1 MEIVSSTYIHKMFDS
16 VILEA
21 PYGAEY
27 TTICQLDCGFTF
39 GGSWQRKYS
48 YHNGYVT
55 GAKYYTC
62 PNCHLSSNPYD
73 HKICYSIND
82 EKVYPVTAYVEVI
95 NYKYFLDLKIRYQ
108 GIQLFFDGRKNDHGM
123 CTETLR
129 FDFKKRKATYIDR
142 FRVRHELT
150 VDYIREN
157 EIMPVLKFFGD
168 SYAMTDFNRK
178 FLNKTFKAL
187 RVMFEK
193 RLKETYGY
201 GAKDIYVSPSSTED
215 NGYHFTMLLNMILKL
230 SAPDIPS
237 IVSLMRQY
245 GYWTNAYSMY
255 RYTNIPFEED
265 VLTATRKGMNFQA
278 ALRQSYKSP
287 NSRALR
293 KCMVDDPLSV
303 IMSDILNLFG
313 DENCRRTIL
322 TLQRSYESACPYTG
336 KLHNANDFRKAM
348 KLNTPHS
355 RDMWQKLIKRFDE
368 PAILRWLLG
377 EDIRDIADCVDMY
390 VKLGPK
396 YQDVLWKKRFKLK
409 QFHDELINLFNKQEY
424 GDVILPAQPQLQ
436 ADVNG
441 MHFMVPKTA
450 ADLMTVGKQL
460 KNCVGS
466 YRGRVMQGQT
476 AIVVVTDDDMNPV
489 ACLELAT
496 GEKVKKGQP
505 KFNHL
510 VQAKL
515 FANTQLKQNN
525 KIHST
530 VMQWANQLQIE
541 PHTIDVDATVV

>member
-1 MEIVSSTYIHKMFDS
+1 MFDS

-21 PYGAEY
+21 PYDAEY
-27 TTICQLDCGFTF
+27 TTICHLDCGFTF

-95 NYKYFLDLKIRYQ
+95 NYKYFLDLKIKYQ

-193 RLKETYGY
+193 RLKKTYGY
-201 GAKDIYVSPSSTED
+201 GAKDIYVSPSATEE

-230 SAPDIPS
+230 SAPDMPG

-245 GYWTNAYSMY
+245 VYWTNAYSLY
-255 RYTNIPFEED
+255 RYTHIPFEED

-303 IMSDILNLFG
+303 YMSDILNLFS

-336 KLHNANDFRKAM
+336 KIHNANDFRKAM

-355 RDMWQKLIKRFDE
+355 RDMWQKLIERFDE

-396 YQDVLWKKRFKLK
+396 YHDILWGKRFKLK
-409 QFHDELINLFNKQEY
+409 KFHDELINLFNKQEY

-496 GEKVKKGQP
+496 GEKIRKGQP

-541 PHTIDVDATVV
+541 THTIDVDATVV

>member
-27 TTICQLDCGFTF
+27 TTVHHIDCGFTF
-39 GGSWQRKYS
+39 GGSWHRKYS

-62 PNCHLSSNPYD
+62 PNCQTSSNPCD
-73 HKICYSIND
+73 HKIYYSISD

-95 NYKYFLDLKIRYQ
+95 NYKHFLDLKIRYQ

-129 FDFKKRKATYIDR
+129 FDFKKRKAIFIDR
-142 FRVRHELT
+142 FRLRHELT

-187 RVMFEK
+187 RSMFEK

-201 GAKDIYVSPSSTED
+201 GTKDVYVAPGATED
-215 NGYHFTMLLNMILKL
+215 SGYHFTMLLNMILKL
-230 SAPDIPS
+230 SAPDMPS
-237 IVSLMRQY
+237 IVSLMKQY
-245 GYWTNAYSMY
+245 VYWTNAYSLY
-255 RYTNIPFEED
+255 RYTNIPFEDD
-265 VLTATRKGMNFQA
+265 VLAATRKGMNFQE
-278 ALRQSYKSP
+278 ALRQSYKAP

-293 KCMVDDPLSV
+293 KCMVNDPLSV
-303 IMSDILNLFG
+303 YMSDVLNLFS

-348 KLNTPHS
+348 KLNIPRS
-355 RDMWQKLIKRFDE
+355 KDMWQELIKRCGE
-368 PAILRWLLG
+368 PAVLRWMLS
-377 EDIRDIADCVDMY
+377 EDIRDIEDCVDMY
-390 VKLGPK
+390 TKLDAK
-396 YQDVLWKKRFKLK
+396 YQEVLWAKRFKLK
-409 QFHDELINLFNKQEY
+409 NFHDEVIRIFNKQEY
-424 GDVILPAQPQLQ
+424 GDVMLPEVPQLQ

-441 MHFMVPKTA
+441 MHFMVPRTA
-450 ADLMTVGKQL
+450 ADLMTAGKRL

-466 YRGRVMQGQT
+466 YRDRVMKGTT
-476 AIVVVTDDDMNPV
+476 AIVLVTDDAMKPV
-489 ACLELAT
+489 ACLELANK
-496 GEKVKKGQP
+496 GKKKGRQI
-505 KFNHL
+505 FDL

-515 FANTQLKQNN
+515 FANEMLKKNTHIN
-525 KIHST
+525 ST
-530 VMQWANQLQIE
+530 VMQWANQLKIE

>member
-16 VILEA
+16 VILET

-27 TTICQLDCGFTF
+27 TTICHLDCGFTF

-201 GAKDIYVSPSSTED
+201 GAKDIYVSPSATEE

-230 SAPDIPS
+230 SAPDMPG

-245 GYWTNAYSMY
+245 VYWTNAYSLY
-255 RYTNIPFEED
+255 RYTHIPFEED

-303 IMSDILNLFG
+303 YMSDILNLFS

-355 RDMWQKLIKRFDE
+355 RDMWQKLIERFDE

-396 YQDVLWKKRFKLK
+396 YQDVLWEKRFKLK

-496 GEKVKKGQP
+496 GKKIRKGQP

-530 VMQWANQLQIE
+530 VMQWANKLQIE

>member
-1 MEIVSSTYIHKMFDS
+1 MFDS

-21 PYGAEY
+21 PYDAEY
-27 TTICQLDCGFTF
+27 TTIHHIDCGFTF
-39 GGSWQRKYS
+39 GGRWQRKYS

-62 PNCHLSSNPYD
+62 PNCKTSSNPYD
-73 HKICYSIND
+73 HKIHYSTSD
-82 EKVYPVTAYVEVI
+82 ENVYPVTASVEVI
-95 NYKYFLDLKIRYQ
+95 NYKHFLDLKIRYQ
-108 GIQLFFDGRKNDHGM
+108 GIQLFFDGRKNNHGM

-129 FDFKKRKATYIDR
+129 FDFKKRKAIFIDR
-142 FRVRHELT
+142 FRIRHELT

-157 EIMPVLKFFGD
+157 EILPVLKFFGN

-187 RVMFEK
+187 RAMFEK
-193 RLKETYGY
+193 RLKKTYGY
-201 GAKDIYVSPSSTED
+201 GTKDVYVAPGATEE

-230 SAPDIPS
+230 SAPDMPS

-245 GYWTNAYSMY
+245 VHWTNAYCLY
-255 RYTNIPFEED
+255 RYTNIPFEDD
-265 VLTATRKGMNFQA
+265 VLVATRKGMNFQE
-278 ALRQSYKSP
+278 ALRQSYNAP

-303 IMSDILNLFG
+303 YMSDVLNLFN

-355 RDMWQKLIKRFDE
+355 RDMWKQLIKRCGE
-368 PAILRWLLG
+368 PSILRWLLG
-377 EDIRDIADCVDMY
+377 EDIRDVEDCVDMY
-390 VKLGPK
+390 AKLEPK
-396 YQDVLWKKRFKLK
+396 YQEALWKKRFKLK
-409 QFHDELINLFNKQEY
+409 NFHDEVINIFNKQEY

-436 ADVNG
+436 ADMNG

-450 ADLMTVGKQL
+450 ADLMTYGKRL

-466 YRGRVMQGQT
+466 YRDRVIQGQA
-476 AIVVVTDDDMNPV
+476 AIVVVTDDGMNPI

-496 GEKVKKGQP
+496 GNKVKKGQP

-515 FANTQLKQNN
+515 FANAQLKKDN

-530 VMQWANQLQIE
+530 VMKWANRLKIE
-541 PHTIDVDATVV
+541 PHTIDVDANVV

>member
-1 MEIVSSTYIHKMFDS
+1 MFDS
-16 VILEA
+16 VILEF

-27 TTICQLDCGFTF
+27 TTVHHIDCGFTF

-62 PNCHLSSNPYD
+62 PNCQTSSNPCD
-73 HKICYSIND
+73 HKIYYSISD

-95 NYKYFLDLKIRYQ
+95 NYKHFLDLKIRYQ

-129 FDFKKRKATYIDR
+129 FDFKKRKAIFIDR
-142 FRVRHELT
+142 FRIRYELT

-187 RVMFEK
+187 RSMFEK

-201 GAKDIYVSPSSTED
+201 GAKDVYVAPGATED

-230 SAPDIPS
+230 SAPDMPS

-245 GYWTNAYSMY
+245 VHWTNAYCLY
-255 RYTNIPFEED
+255 RYTNIPFEDD
-265 VLTATRKGMNFQA
+265 VLAATRKGMNFQE
-278 ALRQSYKSP
+278 ALRQSYKAP

-293 KCMVDDPLSV
+293 KCMVNDPLSV
-303 IMSDILNLFG
+303 YMSDVLNLFG

-355 RDMWQKLIKRFDE
+355 KDMWQELIKRCGE
-368 PAILRWLLG
+368 PAVLRWMLS
-377 EDIRDIADCVDMY
+377 EDIRDIEDCVDMY
-390 VKLGPK
+390 TKLDAK
-396 YQDVLWKKRFKLK
+396 YQDVLWTKRFKLK
-409 QFHDELINLFNKQEY
+409 NFHDEVIKIFNRQEY
-424 GDVILPAQPQLQ
+424 GDVMLPEVPQLQ

-441 MHFMVPKTA
+441 MHFMVPRTA
-450 ADLMTVGKQL
+450 ADLMTAGKRL

-466 YRGRVMQGQT
+466 YRDRVMKGTT
-476 AIVVVTDDDMNPV
+476 AIVLVTDDAMKPV
-489 ACLELAT
+489 ACLELANK
-496 GEKVKKGQP
+496 GKKKGRQI
-505 KFNHL
+505 FDL

-515 FANTQLKQNN
+515 FANEMLKKNAHIN
-525 KIHST
+525 ST
-530 VMQWANQLQIE
+530 VMQWANQLKIE

>member
-16 VILEA
+16 IILEA

-27 TTICQLDCGFTF
+27 TTICHLDCGFTF

-73 HKICYSIND
+73 HKIYYSIND

-108 GIQLFFDGRKNDHGM
+108 GIQLSFDGRKNDRGM
-123 CTETLR
+123 CTEILR
-129 FDFKKRKATYIDR
+129 FDFKKRKATFIDR
-142 FRVRHELT
+142 FRTRHELT

-187 RVMFEK
+187 RVTFEK

-201 GAKDIYVSPSSTED
+201 GAKDIYVSPSATEE

-230 SAPDIPS
+230 SAPDMPG

-245 GYWTNAYSMY
+245 VYWTNAYSLY
-255 RYTNIPFEED
+255 RYTHIPFEED

-303 IMSDILNLFG
+303 YMSDVLNLFS

-322 TLQRSYESACPYTG
+322 TLHRGYESACPYTG
-336 KLHNANDFRKAM
+336 KLHNANDFRKSM
-348 KLNTPHS
+348 KLNILHS
-355 RDMWQKLIKRFDE
+355 KEMWQKLIKYFGE
-368 PAILRWLLG
+368 PVILRWLLS
-377 EDIRDIADCVDMY
+377 EDIYDISDCVDMY

-396 YQDVLWKKRFKLK
+396 YQDILWEKRFKLK

-424 GDVILPAQPQLQ
+424 GDVILPEIPQLQ

-441 MHFMVPKTA
+441 MHFMVPRTA
-450 ADLMTVGKQL
+450 ADLMSAGKRL

-466 YRGRVMQGQT
+466 YRDKVMKGTT
-476 AIVVVTDDDMNPV
+476 AIVLVTDDAMKPV
-489 ACLELAT
+489 ACLELANK
-496 GEKVKKGQP
+496 GKKKGRQI
-505 KFNHL
+505 FDL

-515 FANTQLKQNN
+515 FANEKLKKNAQIN
-525 KIHST
+525 ST

-541 PHTIDVDATVV
+541 PQTIDVDATVV

>member
-27 TTICQLDCGFTF
+27 TTVHHIDCGFTF

-62 PNCHLSSNPYD
+62 PNCQTSSNPCD
-73 HKICYSIND
+73 HKIYYSISD

-95 NYKYFLDLKIRYQ
+95 NYKHFLDLKIRYQ

-129 FDFKKRKATYIDR
+129 FDFKKRKAIFIDR
-142 FRVRHELT
+142 FRIRYELT

-187 RVMFEK
+187 RSMFEK

-201 GAKDIYVSPSSTED
+201 GAKDVYVAPGATED

-230 SAPDIPS
+230 SAPDMPS
-237 IVSLMRQY
+237 IVSLMKQY
-245 GYWTNAYSMY
+245 VYWTNAYCLY
-255 RYTNIPFEED
+255 RYTNIPFED
-265 VLTATRKGMNFQA
+265 NVLAVTRKGMNFQE
-278 ALRQSYKSP
+278 ALRQSYKAP

-293 KCMVDDPLSV
+293 KCMVNDPLSV
-303 IMSDILNLFG
+303 YMSDVLNLFS

-348 KLNTPHS
+348 KLNTPRS
-355 RDMWQKLIKRFDE
+355 KDMWQELIKRCGE
-368 PAILRWLLG
+368 PAVLRWMLS
-377 EDIRDIADCVDMY
+377 EDIRDIEDCVDMY
-390 VKLGPK
+390 TKLDAK
-396 YQDVLWKKRFKLK
+396 YQDVLWAKRFKLK
-409 QFHDELINLFNKQEY
+409 NFHDEVIEIFNKQEY
-424 GDVILPAQPQLQ
+424 GDVMLPEVPQLQ
-436 ADVNG
+436 ANVNG
-441 MHFMVPKTA
+441 MHFMVPRTA
-450 ADLMTVGKQL
+450 ADLMTAGKRL

-466 YRGRVMQGQT
+466 YRDRVMKGTT
-476 AIVVVTDDDMNPV
+476 AIVLVTDDAMKPV
-489 ACLELAT
+489 ACLELANK
-496 GEKVKKGQP
+496 GKKKGRQI
-505 KFNHL
+505 FDL

-515 FANTQLKQNN
+515 FANEMLKKNTHIN
-525 KIHST
+525 ST
-530 VMQWANQLQIE
+530 VMQWANQLKIE
-541 PHTIDVDATVV
+541 PHTIDVDASVV

>member
-21 PYGAEY
+21 PYDAEY
-27 TTICQLDCGFTF
+27 TTIHHIDCGFTF
-39 GGSWQRKYS
+39 GGRWQRKYS

-62 PNCHLSSNPYD
+62 PNCKTSSNPYD
-73 HKICYSIND
+73 HKIHYSTSD
-82 EKVYPVTAYVEVI
+82 ENVYPVTAYVEVI
-95 NYKYFLDLKIRYQ
+95 NYKHFLDLKIRYQ
-108 GIQLFFDGRKNDHGM
+108 GIQLFFDGRKNNHGM

-129 FDFKKRKATYIDR
+129 FDFKKRKAIFIDR
-142 FRVRHELT
+142 FRIRHELT

-157 EIMPVLKFFGD
+157 EILPVLKFFGN

-187 RVMFEK
+187 RAMFEK
-193 RLKETYGY
+193 RLKKTYGY
-201 GAKDIYVSPSSTED
+201 GTKDVYVAPGATEE

-230 SAPDIPS
+230 SAPDMPS

-245 GYWTNAYSMY
+245 VHWTNAYCLY
-255 RYTNIPFEED
+255 RYTNIPFEDD
-265 VLTATRKGMNFQA
+265 VLVATRKGMNFQE
-278 ALRQSYKSP
+278 ALRQSYNAP

-303 IMSDILNLFG
+303 YMSDVLNLFN

-355 RDMWQKLIKRFDE
+355 RDMWQKLIKRCGE
-368 PAILRWLLG
+368 PSILRWLLG
-377 EDIRDIADCVDMY
+377 EDIRDVEDCVDMY
-390 VKLGPK
+390 AKLESK
-396 YQDVLWKKRFKLK
+396 YQEALWKKRFKLK
-409 QFHDELINLFNKQEY
+409 NFHDEVINIFNKQEY

-436 ADVNG
+436 ADMNG

-450 ADLMTVGKQL
+450 ADLMTYGKRL

-466 YRGRVMQGQT
+466 YRDRVIQGQA
-476 AIVVVTDDDMNPV
+476 AIVVVTDDDMNPI

-496 GEKVKKGQP
+496 GNKVKKGQP

-515 FANTQLKQNN
+515 FANAQLKKDN

-530 VMQWANQLQIE
+530 VMKWANRLKIE
-541 PHTIDVDATVV
+541 PHTIDVDANVV

>member
-1 MEIVSSTYIHKMFDS
+1 MFDS
-16 VILEA
+16 VILEV

-27 TTICQLDCGFTF
+27 TTIHHIDCGFTF

-62 PNCHLSSNPYD
+62 PNCQTSSNPYD
-73 HKICYSIND
+73 HKIYYSISD
-82 EKVYPVTAYVEVI
+82 EKVYPVTAHVEVI
-95 NYKYFLDLKIRYQ
+95 NYKHFLDLKIRYQ

-129 FDFKKRKATYIDR
+129 FDFKKRKAIFIDR
-142 FRVRHELT
+142 FRIRYELT

-187 RVMFEK
+187 RSMFEK

-201 GAKDIYVSPSSTED
+201 GTKDVYVAPGATEE

-230 SAPDIPS
+230 SAPDMPS

-245 GYWTNAYSMY
+245 VHWTNAYSLY

-278 ALRQSYKSP
+278 ALRQSYKAP
-287 NSRALR
+287 NSRSLR
-293 KCMVDDPLSV
+293 KRMVDDPLSV
-303 IMSDILNLFG
+303 YMTDVLNLFS

-348 KLNTPHS
+348 KLNTS
-355 RDMWQKLIKRFDE
+355 YSKDMWQKLIKRCGE
-368 PAILRWLLG
+368 TAVLRWMLS
-377 EDIRDIADCVDMY
+377 EDIRDVEDCVDMY
-390 VKLGPK
+390 VKLEPK
-396 YQDVLWKKRFKLK
+396 YRDALWEKRFKLK
-409 QFHDELINLFNKQEY
+409 NFHDEVINIFNKQEY

-436 ADVNG
+436 ADMNG

-450 ADLMTVGKQL
+450 ADLMTVGKRL

-466 YRGRVMQGQT
+466 YRDRVMKGTT
-476 AIVVVTDDDMNPV
+476 AIVVVTDDAMKPV
-489 ACLELAT
+489 ACLELDNK
-496 GEKVKKGQP
+496 GKKKGRQI
-505 KFNHL
+505 FDL

-515 FANTQLKQNN
+515 FANEELKKNAQIN
-525 KIHST
+525 ST
-530 VMQWANQLQIE
+530 VMQWANQLKIE

>member
-21 PYGAEY
+21 LYDAEY
-27 TTICQLDCGFTF
+27 TTICHLDCGFTF

-396 YQDVLWKKRFKLK
+396 YQDILWKKRFKLK

>member
-16 VILEA
+16 VILES

-27 TTICQLDCGFTF
+27 TTVHHIDCGFTF

-62 PNCHLSSNPYD
+62 PNCKTSSNPFD
-73 HKICYSIND
+73 HKIYYSISD
-82 EKVYPVTAYVEVI
+82 EKVYPLTAYVEVI

-129 FDFKKRKATYIDR
+129 FDFKKRKAIFIDR
-142 FRVRHELT
+142 FRIRYELT
-150 VDYIREN
+150 VDHIREN

-187 RVMFEK
+187 RSMFEK

-201 GAKDIYVSPSSTED
+201 GTKDVYVAPGATED

-230 SAPDIPS
+230 SAPDMPS
-237 IVSLMRQY
+237 IVSLMKQY
-245 GYWTNAYSMY
+245 VYWTNAYSLY
-255 RYTNIPFEED
+255 RYTNIPFEDD
-265 VLTATRKGMNFQA
+265 VLVATRKGMNFQE
-278 ALRQSYKSP
+278 ALRQSYKAP

-293 KCMVDDPLSV
+293 KCMVNDPLSV
-303 IMSDILNLFG
+303 YMSDVLNLFS

-348 KLNTPHS
+348 KLNIPRS
-355 RDMWQKLIKRFDE
+355 KDMWQELIKRCGE
-368 PAILRWLLG
+368 PAVLRWMLS
-377 EDIRDIADCVDMY
+377 EDIRDIEDCVDMY
-390 VKLGPK
+390 TKLDAK
-396 YQDVLWKKRFKLK
+396 YQEVLWAKRFKLK
-409 QFHDELINLFNKQEY
+409 NFHDEVIRIFNKQEY
-424 GDVILPAQPQLQ
+424 GDVMLPEVPQLQ

-441 MHFMVPKTA
+441 MHFMVPRTA
-450 ADLMTVGKQL
+450 ADLMTAGKRL

-466 YRGRVMQGQT
+466 YRDRVMKGTT
-476 AIVVVTDDDMNPV
+476 AIVLVTDDAMKPV
-489 ACLELAT
+489 ACLELANK
-496 GEKVKKGQP
+496 GKKKGRQI
-505 KFNHL
+505 FDL

-515 FANTQLKQNN
+515 FANEMLKKNTHIN
-525 KIHST
+525 ST
-530 VMQWANQLQIE
+530 VMQWANQLKIE

>member
-27 TTICQLDCGFTF
+27 TTICHLDCGFTF

-150 VDYIREN
+150 VEYIREN

-187 RVMFEK
+187 RVTFEK

-201 GAKDIYVSPSSTED
+201 GTKDIYVSPSATEE

-230 SAPDIPS
+230 SAPDMPG
-237 IVSLMRQY
+237 IVNLMRQY
-245 GYWTNAYSMY
+245 VYWTNAYSLY
-255 RYTNIPFEED
+255 RYTHIPFEED

-303 IMSDILNLFG
+303 YMSDVLNLFS

-322 TLQRSYESACPYTG
+322 TLHRGYESACPYTG
-336 KLHNANDFRKAM
+336 KLHNANDFRKSM
-348 KLNTPHS
+348 KLNILHS
-355 RDMWQKLIKRFDE
+355 KEMWQKLIKYFGE
-368 PAILRWLLG
+368 PVILRWLLS
-377 EDIRDIADCVDMY
+377 EDIYDISDCVDMY

-396 YQDVLWKKRFKLK
+396 YQDILWEKRFKLK

-424 GDVILPAQPQLQ
+424 GDVILPEAPQLQ

-441 MHFMVPKTA
+441 MHFIVPKTA
-450 ADLMTVGKQL
+450 ADLMTAGKRL

-466 YRGRVMQGQT
+466 YRDKVMKGTT
-476 AIVVVTDDDMNPV
+476 AIVVVTDDAMKPI
-489 ACLELAT
+489 ACLELANK
-496 GEKVKKGQP
+496 GKKKGRQI
-505 KFNHL
+505 FDL

-515 FANTQLKQNN
+515 FANEKLKMNAQIN
-525 KIHST
+525 ST

-541 PHTIDVDATVV
+541 PHTIDVDASVV

>member
-16 VILEA
+16 VILES
-21 PYGAEY
+21 PYDAEY
-27 TTICQLDCGFTF
+27 TTIYHIDCGFTF

-62 PNCHLSSNPYD
+62 PNCQTLSNPCD
-73 HKICYSIND
+73 HKIYYSISD

-95 NYKYFLDLKIRYQ
+95 NYKHFLDLKIRYQ

-129 FDFKKRKATYIDR
+129 FDFKKRKAIFIDR
-142 FRVRHELT
+142 FRIRYELT

-187 RVMFEK
+187 RSMFEK

-201 GAKDIYVSPSSTED
+201 GTKDVYVAPGATED

-230 SAPDIPS
+230 SAPDMPS
-237 IVSLMRQY
+237 IVSLMKQY
-245 GYWTNAYSMY
+245 VYWTNAYSLY
-255 RYTNIPFEED
+255 RYTNIPFEDD
-265 VLTATRKGMNFQA
+265 VLVATRKGMNFQE
-278 ALRQSYKSP
+278 ALRQSYKAP

-293 KCMVDDPLSV
+293 KCMVNDPLSV
-303 IMSDILNLFG
+303 YMSDVLNLFN

-355 RDMWQKLIKRFDE
+355 KDMWQELIKRCGE
-368 PAILRWLLG
+368 PAVLRWMLS
-377 EDIRDIADCVDMY
+377 EDIRDIEDCVDMY
-390 VKLGPK
+390 TKLDAK
-396 YQDVLWKKRFKLK
+396 YQDVLWTKRFKLK
-409 QFHDELINLFNKQEY
+409 NFHAEVIKIFNRQEY
-424 GDVILPAQPQLQ
+424 GDVMLP
-436 ADVNG
+436 
-441 MHFMVPKTA
+441 
-450 ADLMTVGKQL
+450 
-460 KNCVGS
+460 
-466 YRGRVMQGQT
+466 
-476 AIVVVTDDDMNPV
+476 
-489 ACLELAT
+489 
-496 GEKVKKGQP
+496 
-505 KFNHL
+505 
-510 VQAKL
+510 
-515 FANTQLKQNN
+515 
-525 KIHST
+525 
-530 VMQWANQLQIE
+530 
-541 PHTIDVDATVV
+541 

>member
-16 VILEA
+16 VILEV

-27 TTICQLDCGFTF
+27 TTVHHIDCGFTF

-62 PNCHLSSNPYD
+62 PNCQTSSNPFD
-73 HKICYSIND
+73 HKIYYSISD

-95 NYKYFLDLKIRYQ
+95 NYKHFLDLKIRYQ

-129 FDFKKRKATYIDR
+129 FDFKKRKAIFIDR
-142 FRVRHELT
+142 FRLRHELT
-150 VDYIREN
+150 VGYIREN

-187 RVMFEK
+187 RAMFEK

-201 GAKDIYVSPSSTED
+201 GTKDVYVAPGATEE

-230 SAPDIPS
+230 SAPDMPS
-237 IVSLMRQY
+237 IVTLMRQY
-245 GYWTNAYSMY
+245 VHWTNAYCLY
-255 RYTNIPFEED
+255 RYTNIPFEDD
-265 VLTATRKGMNFQA
+265 VLVATRKGMNFQE
-278 ALRQSYKSP
+278 ALRQSYNAP

-303 IMSDILNLFG
+303 YMSDVLNLFN

-322 TLQRSYESACPYTG
+322 TLQRSYESVCPYTG

-355 RDMWQKLIKRFDE
+355 RDMWQKLIKRCGE
-368 PAILRWLLG
+368 PSILRWLLG
-377 EDIRDIADCVDMY
+377 EDIRDVEDCVDMY
-390 VKLGPK
+390 VKLKPK
-396 YQDVLWKKRFKLK
+396 YRNVLWGKRFKLK
-409 QFHDELINLFNKQEY
+409 NFHDEVMNIFNKQEY
-424 GDVILPAQPQLQ
+424 GDVMLPEVPQLQ
-436 ADVNG
+436 ANVNG

-450 ADLMTVGKQL
+450 ADLMTAGKRL

-466 YRGRVMQGQT
+466 YRDRVMKGTT
-476 AIVVVTDDDMNPV
+476 AIVLVTDDAMKPV
-489 ACLELAT
+489 ACLELANKGT
-496 GEKVKKGQP
+496 KKGRP
-505 KFNHL
+505 IFDL

-515 FANTQLKQNN
+515 FANETLKKNAYIN
-525 KIHST
+525 ST
-530 VMQWANQLQIE
+530 VMQWANQLKIE
-541 PHTIDVDATVV
+541 PHTIDVDASVV

>member
-1 MEIVSSTYIHKMFDS
+1 MFDS

-21 PYGAEY
+21 PYDAEY
-27 TTICQLDCGFTF
+27 TTIHHIDCGFTF
-39 GGSWQRKYS
+39 GGRWQRKYS

-62 PNCHLSSNPYD
+62 PNCKTSSNPYD
-73 HKICYSIND
+73 HKIHYSTSD
-82 EKVYPVTAYVEVI
+82 ENVYPVTAYVEVI
-95 NYKYFLDLKIRYQ
+95 NYKHFLDLKIRYQ
-108 GIQLFFDGRKNDHGM
+108 GIQLFFDGRKNNHGM

-129 FDFKKRKATYIDR
+129 FDFKKRKAIFIDR
-142 FRVRHELT
+142 FRIRHELT

-157 EIMPVLKFFGD
+157 EILPVLKFFGN

-187 RVMFEK
+187 RAMFEK
-193 RLKETYGY
+193 RLKKTYGY
-201 GAKDIYVSPSSTED
+201 GTKDVYVAPGATEE

-230 SAPDIPS
+230 SAPDMPS

-245 GYWTNAYSMY
+245 VHWTNAYCLY
-255 RYTNIPFEED
+255 RYTNIPFEDD
-265 VLTATRKGMNFQA
+265 VLVATRKGMNFQE
-278 ALRQSYKSP
+278 ALRQSYNAP

-303 IMSDILNLFG
+303 YMSDVLNLFN

-322 TLQRSYESACPYTG
+322 TLQRSYESSCPYTG

-355 RDMWQKLIKRFDE
+355 RDMWKQLIKRCGE
-368 PAILRWLLG
+368 PSILRWLLG
-377 EDIRDIADCVDMY
+377 EDIRDVEDCVDMY
-390 VKLGPK
+390 AKLEPK
-396 YQDVLWKKRFKLK
+396 YQEALWKKRFKLK
-409 QFHDELINLFNKQEY
+409 NFHDEVINIFNKQEY

-436 ADVNG
+436 ADMNG

-450 ADLMTVGKQL
+450 ADLMTYGKRL

-466 YRGRVMQGQT
+466 YRDRVIQGQA
-476 AIVVVTDDDMNPV
+476 AIVVVTDDDMNPI

-496 GEKVKKGQP
+496 GNKVKKGQP

-515 FANTQLKQNN
+515 FANAQLKKDN

-530 VMQWANQLQIE
+530 VMKWANRLKIE
-541 PHTIDVDATVV
+541 PHTIDVDANVV

>member
-1 MEIVSSTYIHKMFDS
+1 MFDS

-21 PYGAEY
+21 PYDAEY
-27 TTICQLDCGFTF
+27 TTICHLDCGFTF

-82 EKVYPVTAYVEVI
+82 EKVYPVAAYVEVI

-108 GIQLFFDGRKNDHGM
+108 GIQLFFDGRKSDHGM

-157 EIMPVLKFFGD
+157 EIMPVLRFFGS

-303 IMSDILNLFG
+303 IMSDVLNLFG

-348 KLNTPHS
+348 KLNILHS
-355 RDMWQKLIKRFDE
+355 KEMWQKLIKRFGE
-368 PAILRWLLG
+368 PSILRWLLG

-396 YQDVLWKKRFKLK
+396 YHDILWRKRFKLK

>member
-16 VILEA
+16 VILEVL
-21 PYGAEY
+21 YGAEY
-27 TTICQLDCGFTF
+27 TTICHLDCGFTF

-201 GAKDIYVSPSSTED
+201 GAKDIYVSPSATEE

-230 SAPDIPS
+230 SAPDMPG

-245 GYWTNAYSMY
+245 AYWTNAYSLY
-255 RYTNIPFEED
+255 RYTHIPFEED

-293 KCMVDDPLSV
+293 KCMVNDPLSV
-303 IMSDILNLFG
+303 YMSDILNLFS

-355 RDMWQKLIKRFDE
+355 RDMWQNLIARFDE

-396 YQDVLWKKRFKLK
+396 YQDVLWEKRFKLK

-489 ACLELAT
+489 ACLELTT

>member
-1 MEIVSSTYIHKMFDS
+1 MFDS

-21 PYGAEY
+21 PYDAEY
-27 TTICQLDCGFTF
+27 TTIHHIDCGFTF
-39 GGSWQRKYS
+39 GGRWQRKYS

-62 PNCHLSSNPYD
+62 PNCKTSSNPYD
-73 HKICYSIND
+73 HKIHYSTSD
-82 EKVYPVTAYVEVI
+82 ENVYPVTAYVEVI
-95 NYKYFLDLKIRYQ
+95 NYKHFLDLKIRYQ
-108 GIQLFFDGRKNDHGM
+108 GIQLFFDGRKNNHGM

-129 FDFKKRKATYIDR
+129 FDFKKRKTIFIDR
-142 FRVRHELT
+142 FRIRHELT

-157 EIMPVLKFFGD
+157 EILPVLKFFGN

-187 RVMFEK
+187 RAMFEK
-193 RLKETYGY
+193 RLKKTYGY
-201 GAKDIYVSPSSTED
+201 GTKDVYVAPGVTEE

-230 SAPDIPS
+230 SAPDMPS

-245 GYWTNAYSMY
+245 VHWTNAYCLY
-255 RYTNIPFEED
+255 RYTNIPFEDD
-265 VLTATRKGMNFQA
+265 VLVATRKGMNFQE
-278 ALRQSYKSP
+278 ALRQSYNAP

-303 IMSDILNLFG
+303 YMSDVLNLFN

-322 TLQRSYESACPYTG
+322 TLQRNYESSCPYTG

-355 RDMWQKLIKRFDE
+355 RDMWKQLIKRCGE
-368 PAILRWLLG
+368 PSILRWLLG
-377 EDIRDIADCVDMY
+377 EDIRGVEDCVDMY
-390 VKLGPK
+390 AKLEPK
-396 YQDVLWKKRFKLK
+396 YQEELWKKRFKLK
-409 QFHDELINLFNKQEY
+409 NFHDEVINIFNKQEY
-424 GDVILPAQPQLQ
+424 GDVILPDQPQLQ
-436 ADVNG
+436 ADMNG

-450 ADLMTVGKQL
+450 ADLMTYGKRL

-466 YRGRVMQGQT
+466 YRDRVIQGQA
-476 AIVVVTDDDMNPV
+476 AIVVVTDDDMNPI

-496 GEKVKKGQP
+496 GNKVKKGQP

-515 FANTQLKQNN
+515 FANAQLKKDN

-530 VMQWANQLQIE
+530 VMKWANRLKIE
-541 PHTIDVDATVV
+541 PHTIDVDANVV

>member
-1 MEIVSSTYIHKMFDS
+1 MFDS

-21 PYGAEY
+21 PYDAEY
-27 TTICQLDCGFTF
+27 TTICHLDCGFTF

-396 YQDVLWKKRFKLK
+396 YQDILWKKRFKLK

>member
-1 MEIVSSTYIHKMFDS
+1 MFDS
-16 VILEA
+16 IILED

-27 TTICQLDCGFTF
+27 TTIHHVDCGFTF

-48 YHNGYVT
+48 YQNGYVT
-55 GAKYYTC
+55 GSKYYTC
-62 PNCHLSSNPYD
+62 PNCRASSNPYD
-73 HKICYSIND
+73 HKIYFSIND
-82 EKVYPVTAYVEVI
+82 ESVYPVSTYVEVM
-95 NYKYFLDLKIRYQ
+95 NYKHFVDLKIRYQ

-129 FDFKKRKATYIDR
+129 FDFKKRKAIFIDR
-142 FRVRHELT
+142 FRIRYELT

-187 RVMFEK
+187 RSMFEK

-201 GAKDIYVSPSSTED
+201 GTKDVYVAPGATED

-230 SAPDIPS
+230 SAPDMPS

-245 GYWTNAYSMY
+245 VHWTNAYCLY
-255 RYTNIPFEED
+255 RYTNIPFEDD
-265 VLTATRKGMNFQA
+265 VLVATRKGMNFQE
-278 ALRQSYKSP
+278 ALRQSYNAP

-293 KCMVDDPLSV
+293 KCMVNNPLSV
-303 IMSDILNLFG
+303 YMSDVLNLFS

-322 TLQRSYESACPYTG
+322 TLQRNYESACPYTG

-355 RDMWQKLIKRFDE
+355 RDMWKQLIKRCGE
-368 PAILRWLLG
+368 PSILRWLLG
-377 EDIRDIADCVDMY
+377 EDIRDVEDCVDMY
-390 VKLGPK
+390 AKLEPK
-396 YQDVLWKKRFKLK
+396 YQEGLWKKRFKLK
-409 QFHDELINLFNKQEY
+409 NFHDEVINIFNKQEY

-436 ADVNG
+436 ADMNG

-450 ADLMTVGKQL
+450 ADLMTYGKRL

-466 YRGRVMQGQT
+466 YRDRVIQGQA
-476 AIVVVTDDDMNPV
+476 AIVVVTDDDMNPI

-496 GEKVKKGQP
+496 GNKVKKGQP

-515 FANTQLKQNN
+515 FANAQLKKDN

-530 VMQWANQLQIE
+530 VMKWANRLKIE
-541 PHTIDVDATVV
+541 PHTIDVDANVV